1 MKKIIYEVCN
11 EYRGQSPTVLTGVD
25 SLKRFAI
32 QELKNLNNYSDI
44 INLSK
49 EYECYITELEKIFNE
64 YSNNFVLDDNG
75 NKTFDING
83 IPIVQDNVKENYF
96 NSLNNLLNLDIEVP
110 IYTIDDKYFD
120 YDDSDNRYD
129 ILSPIEMIQLQ
140 NIICDGDNNE

>member
-1 MKKIIYEVCN
+1 MNNTNKKITNAILI
-11 EYRGQSPTVLTGVD
+11 SFIKILDGV
-25 SLKRFAI
+25 SKKKMPQKISYAI
-32 QELKNLNNYSDI
+32 TKNI

-49 EYECYITELEKIFNE
+49 EYECYETELNKIFDE
-64 YSNNFVLDDNG
+64 YSKYFILDDNG
-75 NKTFDING
+75 NKTLDMNG
-83 IPIVQDNVKENYF
+83 IPIVKDEIKENYF

-129 ILSPIEMIQLQ
+129 VLSPIEMIQLQ

>member
-1 MKKIIYEVCN
+1 MSNTNKKITNAILISFI
-11 EYRGQSPTVLTGVD
+11 RILDGV
-25 SLKRFAI
+25 SKKKIPQKISYAI
-32 QELKNLNNYSDI
+32 TKNI

-49 EYECYITELEKIFNE
+49 EYECYETELNKIFNE

-75 NKTFDING
+75 NKTLDENG
-83 IPIVQDNVKENYF
+83 IPIVNDNIKNDYYT
-96 NSLNNLLNLDIEVP
+96 SLNNLLNLDIEVS

>member
-1 MKKIIYEVCN
+1 MSNTNKKITNAILI
-11 EYRGQSPTVLTGVD
+11 SFIKILDGV
-25 SLKRFAI
+25 SKKKMPQKISYAI
-32 QELKNLNNYSDI
+32 TKNI

-64 YSNNFVLDDNG
+64 YCNNFVLDDNG
-75 NKTFDING
+75 NKTFDVNG

>member
-1 MKKIIYEVCN
+1 MSNTNKKITNAMLI
-11 EYRGQSPTVLTGVD
+11 SFIKILDGV
-25 SLKRFAI
+25 SKKKMPQKISYAI
-32 QELKNLNNYSDI
+32 TKNI

-75 NKTFDING
+75 NKTFDVNG

-96 NSLNNLLNLDIEVP
+96 NSLNNLLNLDIEVT

>member
-1 MKKIIYEVCN
+1 MNNTNKKITNAILI
-11 EYRGQSPTVLTGVD
+11 SFIKILDGV
-25 SLKRFAI
+25 SKKKMPQKISYAI
-32 QELKNLNNYSDI
+32 TKNI

-49 EYECYITELEKIFNE
+49 EYECYETELNKIFNE

-75 NKTFDING
+75 NKTLDVNG

>member
-1 MKKIIYEVCN
+1 MNNTNKNITNAILISFIKILDGVSKKKMPQKISY
-11 EYRGQSPTVLTGVD
+11 
-25 SLKRFAI
+25 AI
-32 QELKNLNNYSDI
+32 TKNI

-49 EYECYITELEKIFNE
+49 EYECYETELNKIFDE
-64 YSNNFVLDDNG
+64 YSEYFILDDNG
-75 NKTFDING
+75 NKTLDTNG
-83 IPIVQDNVKENYF
+83 VPVVKDEMKKDYYA
-96 NSLNNLLNLDIEVP
+96 SLNNLLNLDIEVS

>member
-1 MKKIIYEVCN
+1 MSNTNKKITNAILI
-11 EYRGQSPTVLTGVD
+11 SFIKILDGV
-25 SLKRFAI
+25 SKKKMPQKISYAI
-32 QELKNLNNYSDI
+32 TKNI

-49 EYECYITELEKIFNE
+49 EYECYETELNKIFDE
-64 YSNNFVLDDNG
+64 YSKYFILHDNG
-75 NKTFDING
+75 NKTFDVNG

>member
-1 MKKIIYEVCN
+1 MNNTNKKITNAILI
-11 EYRGQSPTVLTGVD
+11 SFIKILDGV
-25 SLKRFAI
+25 SKKKMPQKISYAI
-32 QELKNLNNYSDI
+32 TKNI

-49 EYECYITELEKIFNE
+49 EYECDETELNKIFNE

-75 NKTFDING
+75 NKTLDVNG

-96 NSLNNLLNLDIEVP
+96 NSLNNLLNLDIEVS

-120 YDDSDNRYD
+120 YDDLDGRYD
-129 ILSPIEMIQLQ
+129 VLSPIEMIQLQ

>member
-1 MKKIIYEVCN
+1 MSNKNVKITNAMLINYIKFLDSISNKKYPQKISY
-11 EYRGQSPTVLTGVD
+11 
-25 SLKRFAI
+25 AI
-32 QELKNLNNYSDI
+32 TKNI

-49 EYECYITELEKIFNE
+49 EYECYITELEKIFNA

-75 NKTFDING
+75 NKTFDVNG

-96 NSLNNLLNLDIEVP
+96 NNLNNLLNLDIEVP

>member
-1 MKKIIYEVCN
+1 MNNTNKKITNAILI
-11 EYRGQSPTVLTGVD
+11 SFIKILDGV
-25 SLKRFAI
+25 SKKKMPQKISYAI
-32 QELKNLNNYSDI
+32 TKNI

-49 EYECYITELEKIFNE
+49 EYECYETELNKIFNE

-75 NKTFDING
+75 NKTLDVNG

-96 NSLNNLLNLDIEVP
+96 NSLNNLLNLDIEVS

-120 YDDSDNRYD
+120 YDDLDGRYD
-129 ILSPIEMIQLQ
+129 VLSPIEMIQLQ

>member
-1 MKKIIYEVCN
+1 MNNTNKKITNAILI
-11 EYRGQSPTVLTGVD
+11 SFIKILDGV
-25 SLKRFAI
+25 SKKKMPQKI
-32 QELKNLNNYSDI
+32 SYTITKNI

-49 EYECYITELEKIFNE
+49 EYECYETELNKIFDE
-64 YSNNFVLDDNG
+64 YSKYFILDDNG
-75 NKTFDING
+75 NKTLDMNS
-83 IPIVQDNVKENYF
+83 IPIVKDEMKENYF

-129 ILSPIEMIQLQ
+129 VLSPIEMIQLQ